1 MTYQI
6 GLMLAFGAVALVGLL
21 LTIFRIN
28 PRDDRE
34 GWREFT
40 EHQRKDLRRDELR
53 RCIAKDALRKA
64 EALRWVEN
72 LTRPLKS
79 ALEQYDAIAAD
90 RRALAREVRS

>member
-1 MTYQI
+1 L
-6 GLMLAFGAVALVGLL
+6 GLILACLWLIVMYVLLAVLGFAKRSDSDYG
-21 LTIFRIN
+21 
-28 PRDDRE
+28 D
-34 GWREFT
+34 FT
-40 EHQRKDLRRDELR
+40 EHQWKDLRRDELR